1 MFKMEFWISNSQT
14 CKHISTNI
22 YLRNLVCQLNEMISL
37 HQICHAERLINKRRQ
52 YLKISEM
59 EEAAKAN
66 GILEF
71 FHMYSKAER
80 YLDRQSLNYLLSE
93 VEVRRGIVYKVSKF
107 LDSPPENKR
116 QFQLVALKIFN

>member
-1 MFKMEFWISNSQT
+1 MDNRNTLSVVLKKFEQLLELKYSG
-14 CKHISTNI
+14 STPKN
-22 YLRNLVCQLNEMISL
+22 YLHHVKLF
-37 HQICHAERLINKRRQ
+37 
-52 YLKISEM
+52 
-59 EEAAKAN
+59 
-66 GILEF
+66 LEF